1 MVGGDLTN
9 SEGMWLRLSD
19 DRQLKGRVD
28 SALLLRTEEVSLMLP
43 MIKKALGQLLD
54 IEQGLGLER

>member
-1 MVGGDLTN
+1 MGGDVTN
-9 SEGMWLRLSD
+9 SEAMWPSLSD
-19 DRQLKGRVD
+19 DRQLKGRVA

-43 MIKKALGQLLD
+43 MIKKELGQFLD

>member
-1 MVGGDLTN
+1 MN
-9 SEGMWLRLSD
+9 SEAMWPSLSD
-19 DRQLKGRVD
+19 DRQLKGRVN

-43 MIKKALGQLLD
+43 MIKKELGQFLD

>member
-1 MVGGDLTN
+1 MGGDVTN
-9 SEGMWLRLSD
+9 SEAMWLSLSD
-19 DRQLKGRVD
+19 DRQLKGRVA

-43 MIKKALGQLLD
+43 MIKKELGQFLD